1 MTIENVSLKNFGNYW
16 KLEAT
21 VLSNN
26 WRYCDNIVYYSDT
39 ARWSSDSF
47 TISDNI
53 KKICRRE
60 WYKKAKEA
68 GLSRKVLNVR
78 ID

>member
-1 MTIENVSLKNFGNYW
+1 MTIENVSLKNLGNYW

-21 VLSNN
+21 VLFNN
-26 WRYCDNIVYYSDT
+26 WKYLDNIVYYSDI

-53 KKICRRE
+53 KKKCRRE

>member
-1 MTIENVSLKNFGNYW
+1 MTIENISIQSFGGYL

-21 VLSNN
+21 VLFAN
-26 WRYCDNIVYYSDT
+26 WKYCDNIVYYSDT
-39 ARWSSDSF
+39 STWSSDRF

-53 KKICRRE
+53 KKMCRRE
-60 WYKKAKEA
+60 WYKLAKAN
-68 GLSRKVLNVR
+68 GISRKVLNVR

>member
-1 MTIENVSLKNFGNYW
+1 MTIEKVSIQNFGTYL

-21 VLSNN
+21 VLFSN
-26 WRYCDNIVYYSDT
+26 WKEWDNIVYYNDT
-39 ARWSSDSF
+39 PTWSSDRF

-53 KKICRRE
+53 KKMCRKE
-60 WYKKAKEA
+60 WYKLAKAN
-68 GLSRKVLNVR
+68 GISRKVLNVR

>member
-1 MTIENVSLKNFGNYW
+1 MTIEDVIIRKFEGYL

-21 VLSNN
+21 VLFSNYKA
-26 WRYCDNIVYYSDT
+26 WDTIIYYSDT
-39 ARWSSDSF
+39 ATWSSDRW

-53 KKICRRE
+53 KKMCRRE
-60 WYKKAKEA
+60 WYKKAKAA
-68 GLSRKVLNVR
+68 GLSRKELNVK

>member
-1 MTIENVSLKNFGNYW
+1 MTIENVTITNFGEYL

-21 VLSNN
+21 ILFNN
-26 WRYCDNIVYYSDT
+26 WKWMDNIVYYSDD
-39 ARWSSDSF
+39 ARWSSDNF

-53 KKICRRE
+53 KKMCRRE

-68 GLSRKVLNVR
+68 GLNRKILNV
-78 ID
+78 II

>member
-1 MTIENVSLKNFGNYW
+1 MTIENISIRDFGGYL

-21 VLSNN
+21 VLSSN
-26 WRYCDNIVYYSDT
+26 WKYCDNIVYYSDA

-53 KKICRRE
+53 KKMCRRE
-60 WYKKAKEA
+60 WYKLAKANGINRKE
-68 GLSRKVLNVR
+68 LNVR
-78 ID
+78 I